1 MTTATPSLRRL
12 TPQAAVLLLAA
23 GGLSFLAG
31 YAFSQLAAL
40 VPCQGLACNIDQA
53 VGGYMVVIWSILG
66 PLIFGLVLAIARN
79 RTALLGALAL
89 LLVPIVALLLITT
102 IEHAFYVGLKP
113 QRQFR
118 TTFVTFAPSALAVL
132 VQYLTLR
139 LTVPRVQ
146 EART

>member
-1 MTTATPSLRRL
+1 MQRPKGSL
-12 TPQAAVLLLAA
+12 VLALLAA

-31 YAFSQLAAL
+31 YVFSQLAAR
-40 VPCQGLACNIDQA
+40 VPCRGEGLACNIDQA
-53 VGGYMVVIWSILG
+53 VGGYMVLIWSILG

-89 LLVPIVALLLITT
+89 LLVPIVALLLITA
-102 IEHAFYVGLKP
+102 IEHALYVGFEP
-113 QRQFR
+113 QAQFR
-118 TTFVTFAPSALAVL
+118 TVLVTFAPSAVAVL

-139 LTVPRVQ
+139 LVVPRVQ

>member
-1 MTTATPSLRRL
+1 VQRPKGSL
-12 TPQAAVLLLAA
+12 VLALLAA

-40 VPCQGLACNIDQA
+40 VPCQGEGLACNIDQA